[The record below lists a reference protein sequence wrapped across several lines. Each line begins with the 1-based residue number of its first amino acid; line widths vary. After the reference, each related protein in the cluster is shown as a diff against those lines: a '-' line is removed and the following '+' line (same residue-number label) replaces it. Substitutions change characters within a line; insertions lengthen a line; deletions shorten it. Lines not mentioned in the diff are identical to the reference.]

1 MDACW
6 NSDTL
11 PRFVIASPSG
21 LRGTVLVLTA
31 DRLVLGRGLG
41 CDLRL
46 DESHVSIAHAML
58 SRSGAQTTV
67 RDLGSTN
74 GTLVNGVRI
83 ASARVLQH
91 GDVLR
96 FGTVEARYEEPSV
109 SAAPTAGVPAVWSPS
124 AQSRGAAAPRVA
136 RPLATP
142 PLVAAP
148 SRAASPRVAAPLA
161 AGPLAA
167 GQRAAAPHDA
177 PLGAAAPHTA
187 TSLAVLGGSYARFDI
202 TRQPAAPVAPAA
214 FAASAMPVA
223 PVAPVAETA
232 LAAPGRDA
240 AGSRYDED
248 AEQII
253 EQQAS
258 RLRWVAATGS
268 RARRLAAIGFVVFAL
283 GAGMIAGLALHFAAQ
298 VNTTVAAAAANPG
311 AEPKAPSMFGPAIGG
326 VPVGALGIAVALIG
340 VVVMIVGIVP
350 HLTATSAD
358 RPPARRPAPGRGPQA
373 ARR

>member
-1 MDACW
+1 M
-6 NSDTL
+6 
-11 PRFVIASPSG
+11 IASPSG

-202 TRQPAAPVAPAA
+202 TRQPAAP
-214 FAASAMPVA
+214 
-223 PVAPVAETA
+223 
-232 LAAPGRDA
+232 GRDA